1 MSQADSSASP
11 IADSEQR
18 RRALSPDG
26 SFIVQAPAGSG
37 KTELLTQRFLRLLAL
52 VEKPEEILAMTFTRK
67 AAGEMRNRILEAL
80 QDAREQ
86 KDVTRDYEIRRRQ
99 LAQEV
104 LRRDEEMG
112 WRLLEHPARLR
123 LTTIDGFN
131 AAIAR
136 QIPMLAGADLS
147 LNVADDP
154 DALYLEAARRQMGA
168 AGQDAKSPE
177 ARLLAHLDNR
187 YASAVT
193 LLADM
198 LKARVHWLRRIM
210 PMGPAS
216 GLREGLESAL
226 ERQVYRQ
233 VGQLRQAFTDASRKT
248 LAELIIV
255 ALRNSPGLADNF
267 ACTEERIGDGET
279 LEFWQFAAFLLLT
292 KSGPQWRKKVSKA
305 TGFPA
310 DESRK
315 TDMEDF
321 LDALRDD
328 DGLAIRLD
336 EIKPLPRKAY
346 PDEQWEVLESLLTVL
361 PECAAQLKLVFAEH
375 GEVDYPEVAIAALN
389 SLGEPGEPTDLAL
402 FLDYRIR
409 HILVDEFQDTSFEQ
423 VQMLK
428 LLTAGWQADDGRTLF
443 LVGDPMQSIYRFREA
458 EVGLFM
464 ECTRNGLDA
473 GRIPLEAL
481 VLSTN
486 FRSQQGLVE
495 WFNDAF
501 EKIMPR
507 VEDLAEAK
515 VRFSASVA
523 DKPALDGDAVSV
535 HPSLGNDEQ
544 AEATTVARL
553 AAAALAADPDGRVA
567 ILVRGRS
574 HLRRILPA
582 LRRADLAFRTV
593 DTETLAGRPVI
604 QDLLALT
611 QAMLHPADRGAW
623 LAVLRA
629 PWCGLSLADL
639 LVLMGDDRRTPVAE
653 LMESIDPD
661 ELSADGRVRLQRV
674 RGPLLLSLAE
684 RGRYRLRASVENLWL
699 ALGGPAVLNEPADI
713 ENADSYFR
721 LLEKLDHSG
730 EPADLSRIEE
740 KLGQLY
746 AAPDPAADGRLQIM
760 TIHKSKGLEFD
771 TVIIPGIGKQPA
783 DMNRPLLRWLSVV
796 AEQGGEE
803 ELLMAPLSATG
814 DDGDPFFKLLKRLD
828 EQRDLYETDRLLYVA
843 CTRAKKR
850 LHLLGHATVTEKN
863 PQARAANKSLLR
875 RMWPV
880 LKDVYEQL
888 PREPAAGSDG
898 RPPYTQLPLVR
909 LPADWQLP
917 VLPVVDTV
925 SPLPEGGEENAVA
938 IKFDWAKEALR
949 LIGLVVHAE
958 LELIGREGLDRW
970 SRARVGKK
978 KSHYKAQLL
987 ALGMPAT
994 DLDGA
999 IGSVQESI
1007 GNILDD
1013 KKGRWI
1019 LGAHREAGCE
1029 QALSGFLG
1037 GELVNVVLDRTF
1049 IDEKGTRWIIDY
1061 KTSSHE
1067 GGDLDAFMDMQ
1078 QQRYQGQLERYA
1090 RVMNNLEERPVR
1102 VGLYFPL
1109 LKGWR
1114 EWQPDL

>member
-1 MSQADSSASP
+1 MNRTNGTASP
-11 IADSEQR
+11 MADAEQR
-18 RRALSPDG
+18 RRALSPDS

-37 KTELLTQRFLRLLAL
+37 KTELLTQRFLRLLAV

-86 KDVTRDYEIRRRQ
+86 KAVTEDYQVRRRQ
-99 LAQEV
+99 LAEEV

-112 WRLLEHPARLR
+112 WLLLEHPARLR

-136 QIPMLAGADLS
+136 RIPLLAGPDLS
-147 LNVADDP
+147 LSVADDP
-154 DALYLEAARRQMGA
+154 DALYLLAARRQMGA

-193 LLADM
+193 LLANM
-198 LKARVHWLRRIM
+198 LRARVHWLRRIM
-210 PMGPAS
+210 PMGAAS

-233 VGQLRQAFTDASRKT
+233 VGRLRQAFTAASRKT
-248 LAELIIV
+248 LAELIVV
-255 ALRNSPGLADNF
+255 ALHNSPGMADDF
-267 ACTEERIGDGET
+267 GCSEERIGDAET
-279 LEFWQFAAFLLLT
+279 LEFWQFAALLLLT

-305 TGFPA
+305 TGFPTGEA
-310 DESRK
+310 RK
-315 TDMEDF
+315 ANMEDF
-321 LDALRDD
+321 LEALRDD
-328 DGLAIRLD
+328 DELAIQLD
-336 EIKPLPRKAY
+336 EIRLLPRKAY
-346 PDEQWEVLESLLTVL
+346 PDEQWKVLESLLTVL
-361 PECAAQLKLVFAEH
+361 PECAAQLKLVFAER
-375 GEVDYPEVAIAALN
+375 GEVDYAEVAIAALN
-389 SLGEPGEPTDLAL
+389 SLGEPERPTDLAL

-428 LLTAGWQADDGRTLF
+428 LLTAGWQPGDGRTLF

-458 EVGLFM
+458 EVALFM
-464 ECTRNGLDA
+464 ECARNGLDG
-473 GRIPLEAL
+473 GRIPLEAV

-495 WFNDAF
+495 WFNEAF
-501 EKIMPR
+501 GKIMPQ

-523 DKPALDGDAVSV
+523 DKRALAGDAVSV
-535 HPSLGNDEQ
+535 HPSLGNDED
-544 AEATTVARL
+544 AEAATVARL
-553 AAAALAADPDGRVA
+553 VSAALDKDADGNVA
-567 ILVRGRS
+567 ILVRSRA

-582 LRRADLAFRTV
+582 LRQAGLAFRTV
-593 DTETLAGRPVI
+593 DTESLAGRPVI

-611 QAMLHPADRGAW
+611 RAILHPADRGAW

-639 LVLMGDDRRTPVAE
+639 YVLMGADHRMTVAE
-653 LMESIDPD
+653 SMESIDPD
-661 ELSADGRVRLQRV
+661 ELSADGKVRLRRV
-674 RGPLLLSLAE
+674 RGPLLQSLAE
-684 RGRYRLRASVENLWL
+684 QGRHRLRARVENLWV
-699 ALGGPAVLNEPADI
+699 ALGGPAVLGDAADI

-721 LLEKLDHSG
+721 LLEKHDLSG
-730 EPADLSRIEE
+730 EPADLSGIEE
-740 KLGQLY
+740 KLGGLY
-746 AAPDPAADGRLQIM
+746 AAPDPEADGRLQIM

-783 DMNRPLLRWLSVV
+783 DTNRPLLRWLSVV

-814 DDGDPFFKLLKRLD
+814 DDSDPFFKLLKRLD
-828 EQRDLYETDRLLYVA
+828 DQRNLYETDRLLYVA

-850 LHLLGHATVTEKN
+850 LHLLGHATVSAKN
-863 PQARAANKSLLR
+863 PQARAAGKSLLQ

-880 LKDVYEQL
+880 LKDVYDEL
-888 PREPAAGSDG
+888 PREPAAVSDG
-898 RPPYTQLPLVR
+898 VPRPAQLPLIR

-917 VLPVVDTV
+917 VLPVVETV
-925 SPLPEGGEENAVA
+925 STLPEDSGESAVA
-938 IKFDWAKEALR
+938 IEFDWAKEAVR
-949 LIGLVVHAE
+949 MIGLVVHAE
-958 LELIGREGLDRW
+958 LDLIGREGMEKW
-970 SRARVGKK
+970 SRARVGEKK
-978 KSHYKAQLL
+978 LHYRAQLM
-987 ALGMPAT
+987 ALGLPAT
-994 DLDGA
+994 DLDDA
-999 IGSVQESI
+999 TESVQESI

-1013 KKGRWI
+1013 EKGRWI
-1019 LGAHREAGCE
+1019 LGAHLEASCE

-1049 IDEKGTRWIIDY
+1049 IDEEGTRWIIDY
-1061 KTSSHE
+1061 KTSRHE
-1067 GGDLDAFMDMQ
+1067 GGDLDDFLDMQ
-1078 QQRYQGQLERYA
+1078 QQRYEGQLERYA
-1090 RVMNNLEERPVR
+1090 RLMHNMEDRPVR